1 MAEHPRPQPPLTDEI
16 RDVARRRPGGWVYAV
31 DPAFTDEGSAP
42 RTGIVGAWR
51 VDGLGRITGEFRHN
65 ADYVPSAG
73 TLDLP
78 TPTDP
83 LDDLLHHAAYKLADE
98 TAVLAAVLDSDL
110 LLRVGQHPGLLSVAD
125 GRGGW
130 VVHAFTS
137 QSQADAAD
145 QDALGEHPPEDLR
158 GWQRRSG
165 RDLAAAWPLG
175 HDLVLNPA
183 SAASLRLSGAALRNS
198 VSGG

>member
-1 MAEHPRPQPPLTDEI
+1 MVDHRRSLPPLTEEI
-16 RDVARRRPGGWVYAV
+16 RDTARRRPGGWVYAV

-65 ADYVPSAG
+65 PDYLPSAG
-73 TLDLP
+73 ALDLP

-83 LDDLLHHAAYKLADE
+83 LDDLLHHAAYKLADD
-98 TAVLAAVLDSDL
+98 AAVLTALLDATL

-125 GRGGW
+125 VRGGW

-137 QSQADAAD
+137 QSQADTAD
-145 QDALGEHPPEDLR
+145 RDGLGEHPAEDLR
-158 GWQRRSG
+158 GWQRRTG
-165 RDLAAAWPLG
+165 RELAAAWPPG

-183 SAASLRLSGAALRNS
+183 SPASLRLSGAALRAALAAR
-198 VSGG
+198 